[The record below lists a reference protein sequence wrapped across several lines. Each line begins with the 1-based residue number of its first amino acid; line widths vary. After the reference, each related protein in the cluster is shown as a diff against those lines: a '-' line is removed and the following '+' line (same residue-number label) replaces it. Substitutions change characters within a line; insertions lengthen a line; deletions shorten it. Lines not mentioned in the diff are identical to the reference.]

1 MSFFFSLGK
10 GQLRSLMVVTS
21 GSPPPKRPRY
31 RDGKLLSEML
41 SSTFTLP
48 CSAGLFAAEAGP
60 RRVGNGERDASLLP
74 LRALAGSQEARV
86 DRGFDGVRGRE
97 CGVWGLGKS
106 ALAVVAAFVSF
117 EAIEGI
123 SYQRW

>member
-1 MSFFFSLGK
+1 
-10 GQLRSLMVVTS
+10 MVVTS
-21 GSPPPKRPRY
+21 GPSGQKGRVTMMVSSCQ
-31 RDGKLLSEML
+31 KQL

-48 CSAGLFAAEAGP
+48 CSAGFFAAEAGP

-74 LRALAGSQEARV
+74 LRALVGSQEARV
-86 DRGFDGVRGRE
+86 DPGFDGVRGRE

-123 SYQRW
+123 SYQYR